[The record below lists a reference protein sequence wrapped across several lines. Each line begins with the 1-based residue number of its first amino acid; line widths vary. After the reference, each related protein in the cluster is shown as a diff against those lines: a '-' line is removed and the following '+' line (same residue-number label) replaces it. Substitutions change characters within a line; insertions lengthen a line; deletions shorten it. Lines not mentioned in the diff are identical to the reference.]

1 MKARNFPLVSVG
13 LGHLRSMTFQYLFA
27 PVLASCPS
35 RGVWFEK
42 AELSPARRFPNILQT
57 TVLQTTVLPTPA

>member
-13 LGHLRSMTFQYLFA
+13 LGHLGSMTFQYLFA

-35 RGVWFEK
+35 RGVWCEE
-42 AELSPARRFPNILQT
+42 AELSPASLFPNVLQT
-57 TVLQTTVLPTPA
+57 TVLQTIVLQAPA